1 LPDVWAIDQIH
12 PLAPI
17 QRLHEPPM
25 RVAILSDIT
34 CDSDGKIDKFV
45 LGDGISDTL
54 PIHDLIEGE
63 DYYLGV
69 FFIGAY
75 QETLGDL
82 HNLFGDTNVVT
93 VALSED
99 GGFDILKEQDGDTI
113 YEVLSYVEYE
123 PKQLIAAFKAN
134 VEAAVK
140 GGRLSPSDRRQ
151 MLRSYTDSMNG
162 YTYFEHAEN

>member
-1 LPDVWAIDQIH
+1 
-12 PLAPI
+12 
-17 QRLHEPPM
+17 M
-25 RVAILSDIT
+25 
-34 CDSDGKIDKFV
+34 
-45 LGDGISDTL
+45 
-54 PIHDLIEGE
+54 
-63 DYYLGV
+63 
-69 FFIGAY
+69 
-75 QETLGDL
+75 

-134 VEAAVK
+134 VEKAVK

-162 YTYFEHAEN
+162 YTYFEHAEH

>member
-1 LPDVWAIDQIH
+1 MG
-12 PLAPI
+12 
-17 QRLHEPPM
+17 R
-25 RVAILSDIT
+25 
-34 CDSDGKIDKFV
+34 IDKFV
-45 LGDGISDTL
+45 LRDGVAHVL
-54 PIHDLIEGE
+54 PVHDLHASE

-93 VALSED
+93 IALSD
-99 GGFDILKEQDGDTI
+99 NGGFEILKEHDGDTI

-123 PKQLIAAFKAN
+123 PKQLLAAFKSI
-134 VEAAVK
+134 VETAVK
-140 GGRLSPSDRRQ
+140 SGKLSPSDRRA
-151 MLRSYTDSMNG
+151 MIKTYGDSLNG